1 MPFRNSPALDHAT
14 DRLTDD
20 HQFNF
25 IISISLHSLHTIIF
39 LAPISMI
46 RTYESST
53 WNYFTIYNGPL
64 PVYAVQIYLSPKS
77 LAVPALCDLTL
88 LIALTLALEV
98 WV

>member
-39 LAPISMI
+39 LAPHLHD
-46 RTYESST
+46 TNVDVE
-53 WNYFTIYNGPL
+53 
-64 PVYAVQIYLSPKS
+64 
-77 LAVPALCDLTL
+77 L
-88 LIALTLALEV
+88 LYHI
-98 WV
+98 